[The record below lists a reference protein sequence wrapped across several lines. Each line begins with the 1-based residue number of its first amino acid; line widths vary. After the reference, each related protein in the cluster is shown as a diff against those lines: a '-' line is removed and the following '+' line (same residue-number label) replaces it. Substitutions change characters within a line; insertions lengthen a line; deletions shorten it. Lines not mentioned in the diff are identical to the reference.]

1 MKEYIINRYNFLITE
16 EFMIQDAVPPSQ
28 KIKQEWEERLE
39 NIQTELM
46 ALDSLRNE
54 ICGLAEIIEHNH
66 QYVLPAQVF
75 H

>member
-16 EFMIQDAVPPSQ
+16 KFMIQDAVPPSH

-66 QYVLPAQVF
+66 HYDIPAILP